1 VDKSGA
7 LWSEVVPRTIDL
19 PMESPQNDQPL
30 FTGEFRHAM
39 DAKNRVTIPSRWRR
53 GDIEEFFAIPN
64 PDGGFLMVMPPSEFK
79 RLAEKVEKDESLQPA
94 ERRKFIRQFSSRAQ
108 HVTGDKQ
115 SDVVLVGAYLR
126 FEIWSPARWQEKVNE
141 ETPTFRYMLDR
152 VGI

>member
-1 VDKSGA
+1 MD
-7 LWSEVVPRTIDL
+7 
-19 PMESPQNDQPL
+19 SPQIEQPL

-39 DAKNRVTIPSRWRR
+39 DAKNRVTIPSRWRK

-64 PDGGFLMVMPPSEFK
+64 PDGGFLMVMPPLEFR
-79 RLAEKVEKDESLQPA
+79 RLAEKVERDESLEPG

-115 SDVVLVGAYLR
+115 GRIVLPDEQCKQLKLQGDVVLVGAYWR
-126 FEIWSPARWQEKVNE
+126 FEIWSPALWQKTVNDD
-141 ETPTFRYMLDR
+141 TPAYRYMMDK